1 MSNRKFSIAYDI
13 CHEVLSQVGQNIP
26 ETVYM
31 YQTTAM
37 TKTAARM
44 VEGLSDK
51 DLLAM
56 KEMEPQ
62 LATVM
67 SFYAVMMRAA
77 VLAKPEMLPF
87 LAYRMVQLT
96 MENGLCM
103 DSLTGFIVLAALL
116 CKKSMGGEIDI
127 LCATKIGKAAISCL
141 SQRYNAEKIP
151 VTYSLYYFFVA
162 WHSEPLQIC
171 AEKLRR
177 GFEVGMSLG
186 ESHTAFCNSIQQV
199 TFDIL
204 AGERLPALLQKV
216 DYYLGLANIYKDD
229 FGKTCFS
236 FHRHTIEILIGGGES
251 WWVDIKLQCLALL
264 PAKVLENLYFFSAL
278 KTYWQGHNKRC
289 KYYVEKMLT
298 VIATS
303 NQFIAGPQTYYFIV
317 FINGL
322 NTFELMK
329 SHQTATAMRKLKSTA
344 VKALAVLKVASE
356 YSSWNFQNKV
366 RYVPCLFLFIIKH
379 YYMSKST
386 LVSCHTNFQVQLL
399 EAELKSHEGKHDEA
413 MAFYVASIKSAKA
426 SGFNSEQGLA
436 CELAG
441 NHCKLVSNMSG
452 AENFLIQARMCYT
465 EWGSQ
470 MRVQSIDRQLV
481 LIKRSIR
488 DAFQCGF

>member
-1 MSNRKFSIAYDI
+1 MSKRKFLIAYDI
-13 CHEVLSQVGQNIP
+13 CREVLSQVGQNIP
-26 ETVYM
+26 ETVYL

-62 LATVM
+62 LAAVM
-67 SFYAVMMRAA
+67 SFYAVMTRAA
-77 VLAKPEMLPF
+77 CLARPEILPF
-87 LAYRMVQLT
+87 LACRMVQLT

-116 CKKSMGGEIDI
+116 CKKSMGDEIDI
-127 LCATKIGKAAISCL
+127 LCATKIGKAAMTCL
-141 SQRYNAEKIP
+141 SQRYSAEKIP
-151 VTYSLYYFFVA
+151 VTYSVYYFFVA

-186 ESHTAFCNSIQQV
+186 DSHTAFYNSLQQV
-199 TFDIL
+199 TFAIL
-204 AGERLPALLQKV
+204 AGERLPTLLEKV
-216 DYYLGLANIYKDD
+216 DYYFGLANIYKDNL
-229 FGKTCFS
+229 GKRSFS

-251 WWVDIKLQCLALL
+251 WWMGIKLQCLALK

-278 KTYWQGHNKRC
+278 KTYWQGQSKRC
-289 KYYVEKMLT
+289 KYYVEKMLA

-322 NTFELMK
+322 NTLELMK
-329 SHQTATAMRKLKSTA
+329 SHQTLTLMRKLKSTA
-344 VKALAVLKVASE
+344 VKALAVLKVASA

-366 RYVPCLFLFIIKH
+366 SYVPCLFSVR
-379 YYMSKST
+379 Y
-386 LVSCHTNFQVQLL
+386 
-399 EAELKSHEGKHDEA
+399 
-413 MAFYVASIKSAKA
+413 
-426 SGFNSEQGLA
+426 
-436 CELAG
+436 
-441 NHCKLVSNMSG
+441 
-452 AENFLIQARMCYT
+452 
-465 EWGSQ
+465 
-470 MRVQSIDRQLV
+470 
-481 LIKRSIR
+481 
-488 DAFQCGF
+488 

>member
-1 MSNRKFSIAYDI
+1 MSKRKFLIAYDI
-13 CHEVLSQVGQNIP
+13 CREVLSQVGQNIP
-26 ETVYM
+26 ETVYL

-62 LATVM
+62 LAAVM
-67 SFYAVMMRAA
+67 SFYAVMTRAA
-77 VLAKPEMLPF
+77 CLARPEILPF
-87 LAYRMVQLT
+87 LACRMVQLT

-116 CKKSMGGEIDI
+116 CKKSMGDDIDI
-127 LCATKIGKAAISCL
+127 LCATKIGKAAMTCL
-141 SQRYNAEKIP
+141 SQRYSAEKIP
-151 VTYSLYYFFVA
+151 VTYSVYYFFVA

-186 ESHTAFCNSIQQV
+186 DSHTAFYNSLQQV
-199 TFDIL
+199 TFGIL

-216 DYYLGLANIYKDD
+216 DYYSELGKIYKDD
-229 FGKTCFS
+229 LGMRCFS

-251 WWVDIKLQCLALL
+251 WWMDIKLQCLALK

-278 KTYWQGHNKRC
+278 KTYWQGQSKRC
-289 KYYVEKMLT
+289 KYYVEKMLA

-322 NTFELMK
+322 NTLELMK
-329 SHQTATAMRKLKSTA
+329 SHQTPTLMRKLKSTA
-344 VKALAVLKVASE
+344 VKALAVLKVASA

-366 RYVPCLFLFIIKH
+366 SYVPCLFSVR
-379 YYMSKST
+379 Y
-386 LVSCHTNFQVQLL
+386 
-399 EAELKSHEGKHDEA
+399 
-413 MAFYVASIKSAKA
+413 
-426 SGFNSEQGLA
+426 
-436 CELAG
+436 
-441 NHCKLVSNMSG
+441 
-452 AENFLIQARMCYT
+452 
-465 EWGSQ
+465 
-470 MRVQSIDRQLV
+470 
-481 LIKRSIR
+481 
-488 DAFQCGF
+488 